1 MTALFRTKQS
11 IGFGCWHRVF
21 FLVYIFDFIIRLL
34 RGYFVDIA
42 GKKSDILISSNIFER
57 VIGMKQVNRP
67 VSIGAFAS
75 NLNLHLNFL

>member
-1 MTALFRTKQS
+1 ML
-11 IGFGCWHRVF
+11 I
-21 FLVYIFDFIIRLL
+21 
-34 RGYFVDIA
+34 GYFLILLE
-42 GKKSDILISSNIFER
+42 KKSNILISANIFER